1 MCCTPR
7 SRRTGSREDP
17 STGYS
22 ISYGFPRG
30 LDLHLSDV
38 PLGVLVGALIVLILF
53 SAFFSG
59 SETGMMALNRYRLR
73 HLAKG
78 EHKGARRVSELLERP
93 DRLIGLIL
101 FGNNFINIVAS
112 MLAAIIAWR
121 ILGEPGLALAPFVL
135 TVVILVF
142 AEVAPKTLA
151 ALHPERIAFPAA
163 IILKPLLRFFYPVV
177 AAINWLANGV
187 LRLFR
192 VFPTDV
198 DDHQLSTEEL
208 RTVVNEAGAL
218 ISRKYQSM
226 LVSILDLEKV
236 TVDDI
241 MVPRN
246 EISGIDIDDEMDNIV
261 DIVVHSQHT
270 KLPLFRG
277 DIDEVLGMLHLRK
290 TLEPLEHGELTKEWL
305 LENATEPYFVPAG
318 TPLNTQLRNFQRQR
332 QRIGLVV
339 DEYGDVDGLVTL
351 EDLLEEIVGEFTTDP
366 ADQSPDVHPQD
377 DGTYLID
384 GAANI
389 RELNRSMRWELP
401 TDGPKTLNGLV
412 LEYLESIP
420 EPGTSLLIAGY
431 PVEIVQ
437 TSSNAVKTARI
448 KPNMRRPTRPP
459 TENES

>member
-1 MCCTPR
+1 
-7 SRRTGSREDP
+7 
-17 STGYS
+17 
-22 ISYGFPRG
+22 
-30 LDLHLSDV
+30 
-38 PLGVLVGALIVLILF
+38 
-53 SAFFSG
+53 
-59 SETGMMALNRYRLR
+59 MMALNRYRLR

-78 EHKGARRVSELLERP
+78 RHKGAKRAAELLERP

-112 MLAAIIAWR
+112 MLAAFIAWR
-121 ILGEPGLALAPFVL
+121 IMGEPGLALAPFVL

-163 IILKPLLRFFYPVV
+163 IILKPLLRFFYPIV

-187 LRLFR
+187 LRLLR

-198 DDHQLSTEEL
+198 DPQQLSTDEL
-208 RTVVNEAGAL
+208 RTVVNEAGTL
-218 ISRKYQSM
+218 ISHKYQSM

-246 EISGIDIDDEMDNIV
+246 EISGIDIEDEMDEI
-261 DIVVHSQHT
+261 IELLMHSQHT
-270 KLPLFRG
+270 RLPLFRG
-277 DIDEVLGMLHLRK
+277 DVDNVLGVLHLRK
-290 TLEPLEHGELTKEWL
+290 ALQPLEHRELDKDWL
-305 LENATEPYFVPAG
+305 LENASEPYFVPLG

-351 EDLLEEIVGEFTTDP
+351 DDLLEEIVGEFTTDP

-384 GAANI
+384 GGANV
-389 RELNRSMRWELP
+389 RELNRSLRWELP

-420 EPGTSLLIAGY
+420 EPGTSLLIARY

-437 TSSNAVKTARI
+437 VSGNAVKTARV
-448 KPNMRRPTRPP
+448 KPGMRRPLPP
-459 TENES
+459 PVDDDS